1 MGVRTSFPNI
11 NYVFGFLHQNWSDF
25 YNWEGREPTF
35 QPIIRYFKTTEEI
48 ETINKLIDQLAEFLA
63 LPLGEEEF
71 ERIVV
76 EEFGSELTALVHGF
90 NRRQFLEDSL
100 KILKES
106 AEETKKLLFQTT
118 SAIGN

>member
-1 MGVRTSFPNI
+1 MDYYKKFFEIWGLYRTFNQDWVRS
-11 NYVFGFLHQNWSDF
+11 YD
-25 YNWEGREPTF
+25 WEGREPTF

-106 AEETKKLLFQTT
+106 AEETKKHFIPNFI
-118 SAIGN
+118 SYR